1 MDDERRNVDRGQD
14 RSHVD
19 VQEHLED
26 LLDHRRAGGRA
37 LETSGE
43 LEGLGLAHEARGE
56 ELHDP
61 LGLASPVGRDELGRG
76 FAKRLRGRSPRVVRR
91 LGGASHSAV
100 QHQSGHAIGVSR
112 CEKGAH
118 GPALGDPEERR
129 PLGPGGIHHRSDVVD
144 PLLECRHLGD
154 GVGEPGAALVE
165 KDEAREGA
173 DPLEEASDRRHL
185 PLELEMG
192 GEAEDEDQVDWP
204 VAHDLIGDRGVT

>member
-1 MDDERRNVDRGQD
+1 
-14 RSHVD
+14 
-19 VQEHLED
+19 
-26 LLDHRRAGGRA
+26 
-37 LETSGE
+37 
-43 LEGLGLAHEARGE
+43 
-56 ELHDP
+56 
-61 LGLASPVGRDELGRG
+61 
-76 FAKRLRGRSPRVVRR
+76 
-91 LGGASHSAV
+91 V